1 MLRKISK
8 SEYDSFL
15 DFVYG
20 LTADLAHSSFPVYN
34 DGVKT
39 KEFFCEKSLKGLD
52 NDEEEILLFENN
64 GQAEGWIHY
73 YRIDSDKYLGINSM
87 LIKNGYEKALSE
99 LFDYWNLKYSGY
111 MWALYFPEEN
121 KDALHFM
128 EKKGLSVSSGDV
140 VDVLLFKDYTPQA
153 EGENIVQITYDNFE
167 IFRSMHSRFDSE
179 MYWSCDRIKESLE
192 RWEIFAYIENGQCK
206 GVLYYIVNKNNAD
219 LEIFGIDY
227 FEDKFDHDV
236 TEKLLIS
243 GLNKA
248 KAANARSMYFFND
261 KITHKIT
268 ERLGFRYITTAHYFE
283 GRF

>member
-8 SEYDSFL
+8 SEYDIFL
-15 DFVYG
+15 DFVYS
-20 LTADLAHSSFPVYN
+20 LTADLSHSSFPVFN

-39 KEFFCEKSLKGLD
+39 KDYFCSKSLKGLD
-52 NDEEEILLFENN
+52 NHEEEILLFENN

-87 LIKNGYEKALSE
+87 LIGNGYGKALSE
-99 LFDYWNLKYSGY
+99 LFEYWHLKFPGY

-128 EKKGLSVSSGDV
+128 EKKGFSNQDQEV

-153 EGENIVQITYDNFE
+153 ESENIVQITSDNFE

-179 MYWSCDRIKESLE
+179 MYWSCDRIKESLD
-192 RWEIFAYIENGQCK
+192 RWEIFAYIKGQCK
-206 GVLYYIVNKNNAD
+206 GVLYYIKNNAN

-227 FEDKFDHDV
+227 FEDEFDPDV

-248 KAANARSMYFFND
+248 KDANARSMYFFND
-261 KITHKIT
+261 KKTHEIT
-268 ERLGFRYITTAHYFE
+268 EKLGFKYITTAHYFE